1 MEGDLLSEEEEL
13 REQSEDLD
21 LRCTS
26 VHQGWSSWLYVK
38 TEYTAVVHQVEY
50 TAVHQREHR
59 IAEGD
64 RIYTLVRLGK
74 VHSSASG

>member
-26 VHQGWSSWLYVK
+26 VYQGG
-38 TEYTAVVHQVEY
+38 VHSCTSRSNTQLHIRVEY
-50 TAVHQREHR
+50 TAVHQGEHR
-59 IAEGD
+59 IAGGH
-64 RIYTLVRLGK
+64 RICIHISIFGE
-74 VHSSASG
+74 SS